1 MTGDDCNIGDKEGI
15 RSAVNFK
22 MTDDSCIRQSD
33 RLSFWPGYKATD
45 GGDYCFVYYKDGNC
59 VTIDGAR
66 RIHTNWYEEV
76 DCETTMV
83 WNHTSFHFEKAKK
96 VGNASSGIK
105 IAAYSVGNLS
115 NQGLLCSRWFEKH
128 GRMGGGGARLS
139 ICHVPMK
146 LA

>member
-1 MTGDDCNIGDKEGI
+1 MKDTPLSTTVRALTMLIYRLPLMTGDDCNINGKGP
-15 RSAVNFK
+15 RSKNNFK
-22 MTDDSCIRQSD
+22 MTDDGCIRQSD

-96 VGNASSGIK
+96 ASGASS
-105 IAAYSVGNLS
+105 A
-115 NQGLLCSRWFEKH
+115 NQDRSL
-128 GRMGGGGARLS
+128 
-139 ICHVPMK
+139 
-146 LA
+146 

>member
-1 MTGDDCNIGDKEGI
+1 MLYQTLLALCVAPICLCSIFGVDTNARYATFYDRTYTNYSDSQMKPLMTGDDCNIGDKEG
-15 RSAVNFK
+15 
-22 MTDDSCIRQSD
+22 IRQSD

-45 GGDYCFVYYKDGNC
+45 GGDYCGDC

-96 VGNASSGIK
+96 ASGASS
-105 IAAYSVGNLS
+105 A
-115 NQGLLCSRWFEKH
+115 NQDRSL
-128 GRMGGGGARLS
+128 
-139 ICHVPMK
+139 
-146 LA
+146 